1 VADFRTWLYI
11 FLVTMLPAVE
21 LRGAIPLAILNYKLP
36 VVSSAIII
44 IIANIL
50 ITPLVFLF
58 WDLILLVFSKI
69 PSLERFLKKYLFNL
83 QKRAKPY
90 VDKYGFWGLMIFV
103 AIPLPGTGAY
113 SGALAAEILGM
124 DKLKAFISISFGVIE
139 AGIIVTLLTTGVLK
153 IF

>member
-1 VADFRTWLYI
+1 MGNLKTWLYI
-11 FLVTMLPAVE
+11 FLVTLFPAVE

-36 VVSSAIII
+36 VLSSAIII

-50 ITPLVFLF
+50 ITPIVFLL
-58 WDLILLVFSKI
+58 WNLIIFVFSKI
-69 PSLERFLKKYLFNL
+69 HTLDRLLKKYLSNL
-83 QKRAKPY
+83 HKRAKPY

-124 DKLKAFISISFGVIE
+124 DKRKAFISISLGVIE
-139 AGIIVTLLTTGVLK
+139 AGVIVTLLTTGALK
-153 IF
+153 LF

>member
-1 VADFRTWLYI
+1 MDNVTTWLYI
-11 FLVTMLPAVE
+11 FLVTMLPGVE

-69 PSLERFLKKYLFNL
+69 PSLERFLKKYLFSL

-124 DKLKAFISISFGVIE
+124 DKLKAFISISLGVIE
-139 AGIIVTLLTTGVLK
+139 AGIIVTLLTKGVLK

>member
-1 VADFRTWLYI
+1 MGDFKTWIYI
-11 FLVTMLPAVE
+11 FLVTLFPAVE
-21 LRGAIPLAILNYKLP
+21 LRGAIPLAVLKYKLP
-36 VVSSAIII
+36 VLSSAIIV

-50 ITPLVFLF
+50 VTPIVFLM
-58 WDLILLVFSKI
+58 WDLIIFVFSKI
-69 PSLERFLKKYLFNL
+69 PPLDRLLKRYLLNL

-124 DKLKAFISISFGVIE
+124 DKLKAFISISLGVIE
-139 AGIIVTLLTTGVLK
+139 AGIIVTLITTGALK
-153 IF
+153 LF

>member
-1 VADFRTWLYI
+1 MGDFKTWIYI
-11 FLVTMLPAVE
+11 FLVTLFPAVE
-21 LRGAIPLAILNYKLP
+21 LRGAIPLAVLKYKLP
-36 VVSSAIII
+36 VLSSAIIV

-50 ITPLVFLF
+50 VTPIVFLM
-58 WDLILLVFSKI
+58 WDLIIFVFSKI
-69 PSLERFLKKYLFNL
+69 PPLDRLLKKYLLNL

-124 DKLKAFISISFGVIE
+124 DKLKAFISISLGVIE
-139 AGIIVTLLTTGVLK
+139 AGIIVTLITTGALK
-153 IF
+153 LF

>member
-1 VADFRTWLYI
+1 MGDFKTWFYI
-11 FLVTMLPAVE
+11 FLVTLFPAVE

-36 VVSSAIII
+36 VLSSAITI

-50 ITPLVFLF
+50 ITPIVFLF
-58 WDLILLVFSKI
+58 WDLILFVFSKI
-69 PSLERFLKKYLFNL
+69 PVLDKFLTNYLDKL

-124 DKLKAFISISFGVIE
+124 HKLKAFISISLGVIE
-139 AGIIVTLLTTGVLK
+139 AGIIVTLITTGALR